1 MGGDTQLKKHVE
13 DELIWQPSVDQ
24 ASIGVSVKDS
34 IVTLTGHV
42 RSYAEKMAAERAVL
56 RIQGVKALASELDVT
71 LPGTHERT
79 DEDIA
84 RATADALAWNA
95 VLPRLLT
102 KNAINVKVTKGLV
115 TLGGMVEW
123 PYQKHNFEREV
134 SHLIGVRGVVNQIE
148 VKPSRTPVSEDIKI
162 GIEAALKR
170 SAEVEAGRI
179 RVEIRGATVVL
190 AGTVSSWPERNAAER
205 AAWAAPGVSKV
216 ENKLLISSAMAT
228 AG

>member
-24 ASIGVSVKDS
+24 ASIGVGVKDS
-34 IVTLTGHV
+34 IVTLSGHV
-42 RSYAEKMAAERAVL
+42 RSYTEKIAAERAVL
-56 RIQGVKALASELDVT
+56 RIRGVKALASELDVS

-84 RATADALAWNA
+84 LATANALASTA
-95 VLPRLLT
+95 MLPRD
-102 KNAINVKVTKGLV
+102 AIKVKVTLGLV
-115 TLGGMVEW
+115 TLSGMVEW
-123 PYQKHNFEREV
+123 PYQKHNAEREV
-134 SHLIGVRGVVNQIE
+134 SHLIGVRGVINQIE

-228 AG
+228 AS